1 DVKGYT
7 GVYDGN
13 AHGATGSAKGV
24 KGEDLSSLLSLGAT
38 FTNVPGGT
46 ATWTFAGNG
55 NYNTGTGTADIVISK
70 ADAVID
76 VKGYTG
82 VYDGNAHGA
91 TGSAKGVKGE
101 DLSSLLSLGATFTNV
116 PGGTATW
123 TFAGNGNYNTGT
135 GTADIVI
142 SKADAVIDVK
152 GYTGVYDGNAHGAT
166 GSAKGVKGEDLS
178 SLLSLGATFT
188 NVPGGTATWT
198 FAGNGNYN
206 TGTGTADIVI
216 SKADAALPVKP
227 YHVIYD
233 GNAHGATGSAT
244 GVKGE
249 TLSGLDLSGT
259 THTNAGTYADTWTF
273 TDITGNYNN
282 ASDTVTDQIDKANA
296 NITITPYNVTYDV
309 DPHTA
314 TGSAAGVES
323 PTPVDLTSLLHLGGT
338 THTNAGDY
346 ATDAWTFDGNGN
358 YNATSGTVHDSIAK
372 ADASITV

>member
-1 DVKGYT
+1 MALTGLDLGGTTHANAGTYTDTWTFTDGTGNYNDASSTVTDKIAKANATITVTAYDVS
-7 GVYDGN
+7 YDGN
-13 AHGATGSAKGV
+13 AHIATGSAKGINNV
-24 KGEDLSSLLSLGAT
+24 ALSGLNLSGT
-38 FTNVPGGT
+38 THTNAGT
-46 ATWTFAGNG
+46 YTDTWTFSDPNG
-55 NYNTGTGTADIVISK
+55 NYNDASSTVTDKISK

-198 FAGNGNYN
+198 FAGNG
-206 TGTGTADIVI
+206 
-216 SKADAALPVKP
+216 
-227 YHVIYD
+227 
-233 GNAHGATGSAT
+233 
-244 GVKGE
+244 
-249 TLSGLDLSGT
+249 
-259 THTNAGTYADTWTF
+259 
-273 TDITGNYNN
+273 
-282 ASDTVTDQIDKANA
+282 
-296 NITITPYNVTYDV
+296 
-309 DPHTA
+309 
-314 TGSAAGVES
+314 
-323 PTPVDLTSLLHLGGT
+323 
-338 THTNAGDY
+338 
-346 ATDAWTFDGNGN
+346 
-358 YNATSGTVHDSIAK
+358 
-372 ADASITV
+372 